1 MLSVVGVRHVA
12 CAVGN
17 TFRQRGALR
26 GRVGRAA
33 HELLS
38 GMSFITPCLT
48 PAAANDLVA
57 QLSSSG
63 ALPHACSSLGLSLWN
78 IVRLSDAG
86 MLDAVL
92 DALETADVQEDE
104 LLLASSL
111 HALELLSAHA
121 ITPNQLRK
129 LLALFVARDRAGLT
143 CELLR
148 PLIDRWIEGSASR
161 SRVACT
167 V

>member
-1 MLSVVGVRHVA
+1 
-12 CAVGN
+12 
-17 TFRQRGALR
+17 
-26 GRVGRAA
+26 
-33 HELLS
+33 
-38 GMSFITPCLT
+38 MSFITSCLT

-78 IVRLSDAG
+78 LVRLSDAG

-92 DALETADVQEDE
+92 NALETAAVQEDE

-143 CELLR
+143 CKLLRLGLGLGLGLGFGLGLGLGGLKSTLLLGGLTCELLR
-148 PLIDRWIEGSASR
+148 PLIDR
-161 SRVACT
+161 
-167 V
+167 